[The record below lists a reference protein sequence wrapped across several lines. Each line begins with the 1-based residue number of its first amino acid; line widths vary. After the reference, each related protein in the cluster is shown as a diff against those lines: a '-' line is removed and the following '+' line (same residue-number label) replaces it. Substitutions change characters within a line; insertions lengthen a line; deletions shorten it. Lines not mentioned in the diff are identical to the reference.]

1 METNQKKLISEF
13 VKNGRLS
20 KGLTQKEL
28 SERTNVSVRS
38 IQRIE
43 NAELIPRSYTLK
55 TIAEALGIS
64 FDSLHLTETEKTSL
78 SRQDSRRSKAPRLIL
93 SIGLSLIIIFLAAAF
108 VFQSP
113 GFPETAFESML
124 FWTAIVA
131 LITSML
137 FLIWRKR

>member
-64 FDSLHLTETEKTSL
+64 FDSLQLSEDEKTAISQADKPL
-78 SRQDSRRSKAPRLIL
+78 KKPSKVIL
-93 SIGLSLIIIFLAAAF
+93 SVGLSLVIIFLSAAYIM
-108 VFQSP
+108 QSP
-113 GFPETAFESML
+113 RFPETGFEAML

-131 LITSML
+131 LITTVL

>member
-28 SERTNVSVRS
+28 SEKTNISIRS

-64 FDSLHLTETEKTSL
+64 MDSLQL
-78 SRQDSRRSKAPRLIL
+78 SESERSSVSKADSRISKTPRLIL
-93 SIGLSLIIIFLAAAF
+93 SIGLSLVILFLAIAF
-108 VFQSP
+108 VLQSP
-113 GFPETAFESML
+113 GFPETGFEAMLYWTAVTSLLTVALFL
-124 FWTAIVA
+124 FW
-131 LITSML
+131 
-137 FLIWRKR
+137 RRR

>member
-13 VKNGRLS
+13 VKNGRLL

-28 SERTNVSVRS
+28 SERTNISIRS

-64 FDSLHLTETEKTSL
+64 FDSLQLSEEERSAITIAEKP
-78 SRQDSRRSKAPRLIL
+78 KNKPPKVIL
-93 SIGLSLIIIFLAAAF
+93 SLGLSLIIIFLAAAF
-108 VFQSP
+108 IMQSP
-113 GFPETAFESML
+113 GFPETGFEAML
-124 FWTAIVA
+124 FWTAVIA
-131 LITSML
+131 LLTSML
-137 FLIWRKR
+137 FLIWRRR